1 MRGAFGGAFRA
12 TDEQPILELPSVSLV
27 GVEHDVQIGPTNH
40 WFRLQRFR
48 FKSML
53 LICGALTLSGCGPS
67 AESHEDEHEQLEHFF
82 PAHKPHSSGEL
93 VEQLALRT
101 RQLAA
106 GDPPS
111 DGSDEGHATAL
122 QELSDIIGWI
132 PELAADSELMKADFE
147 SAVATGK
154 KLTTAFAETMGPQ
167 KTKAV
172 DMATFERLIDELR
185 KLVTKSQA
193 QKERM

>member
-1 MRGAFGGAFRA
+1 M
-12 TDEQPILELPSVSLV
+12 SLV

-82 PAHKPHSSGEL
+82 PAHKPHSFGEL

-106 GDPPS
+106 GDQPS
-111 DGSDEGHATAL
+111 DGSDEVHATAL
-122 QELSDIIGWI
+122 QEFSDIIGWI
-132 PELAADSELMKADFE
+132 PELAADSELLKADFE

-172 DMATFERLIDELR
+172 DMATLERLIDELR
-185 KLVTKSQA
+185 KLVPKSQA

>member
-106 GDPPS
+106 GDQPS
-111 DGSDEGHATAL
+111 DGSDEVHATAL
-122 QELSDIIGWI
+122 QEFSDIIGWI

-172 DMATFERLIDELR
+172 DMATLERLIDELR
-185 KLVTKSQA
+185 KLVPKSQA

>member
-122 QELSDIIGWI
+122 QEFSDIIGWI